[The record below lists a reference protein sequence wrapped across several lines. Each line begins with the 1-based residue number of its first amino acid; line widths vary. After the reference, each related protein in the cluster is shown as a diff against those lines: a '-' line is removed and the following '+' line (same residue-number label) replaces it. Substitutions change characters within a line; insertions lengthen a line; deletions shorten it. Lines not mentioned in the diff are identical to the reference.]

1 MVISGQ
7 YKQSDME
14 TTTEQKQRGYVP
26 QQPGEIIIKRISRVP
41 IYCTRWEHTALYN
54 NTNNTH
60 TSMHTCMHS
69 RTQAYA
75 RTHTHTHMTV
85 CHLQTKNW
93 PICSPLH
100 CLKISDASNCPCAVS
115 AGSQTHSTKLPYP
128 CSRKDTLSAVW
139 GWLEGRAMSKSACIN
154 PPTHTLMK

>member
-75 RTHTHTHMTV
+75 RTHTHTHTWQSV
-85 CHLQTKNW
+85 IFRLRTGLYVLPCTAWRSLTPAIVHVQWAQDPKHIVQNYPTLAPERILFQLSGAGLKEELCPNQPAST
-93 PICSPLH
+93 PLH
-100 CLKISDASNCPCAVS
+100 I
-115 AGSQTHSTKLPYP
+115 H
-128 CSRKDTLSAVW
+128 
-139 GWLEGRAMSKSACIN
+139 
-154 PPTHTLMK
+154 

>member
-60 TSMHTCMHS
+60 TSMHTCMHA

-75 RTHTHTHMTV
+75 CTHTHTHTHMTV

-115 AGSQTHSTKLPYP
+115 TGSQRQYKTTLPLLQKGYSFS
-128 CSRKDTLSAVW
+128 CLGLA
-139 GWLEGRAMSKSACIN
+139 
-154 PPTHTLMK
+154 